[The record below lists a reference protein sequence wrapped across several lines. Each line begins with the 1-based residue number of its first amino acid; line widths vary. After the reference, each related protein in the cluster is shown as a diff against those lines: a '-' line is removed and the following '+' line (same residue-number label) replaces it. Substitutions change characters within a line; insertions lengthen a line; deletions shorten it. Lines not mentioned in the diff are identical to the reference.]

1 MMGVLGQPVG
11 CMLGCMDILSDVC
24 RGCLKFEYQLSLDVG
39 CVGISC
45 RIYDWASCRMCVG
58 LWGVGFFNNETQHP
72 SGIELPCLELT
83 YDVGCGVCWSVG
95 TSCRMYVGLWG
106 STIVDMMGVLGC
118 GDVFKL

>member
-1 MMGVLGQPVG
+1 
-11 CMLGCMDILSDVC
+11 MDILSDVC

-83 YDVGCGVCWSVG
+83 Y
-95 TSCRMYVGLWG
+95 VGLWG
-106 STIVDMMGVLGC
+106 VLGQPVGC
-118 GDVFKL
+118 MWVCRM